1 MRKVLIF
8 CAMAVVA
15 MLLPMI
21 ASSDLDKGREVRLVV
36 RDMTF
41 YLEGQDQPNPTLR
54 FRAGEKVR
62 LVLKNEDAGM
72 DHDFTVAQW
81 DVRTKMLEGKGE
93 DAVVFRVPRTRVT
106 DTYQCSPHAKMMRGT
121 LVVE

>member
-8 CAMAVVA
+8 CAVAVVA

-72 DHDFTVAQW
+72 DHDFTVSQW

-93 DAVVFRVPRTRVT
+93 DAVVFRVPRTRGT
-106 DTYQCSPHAKMMRGT
+106 DTYHCSPHAKMMRGT